1 MEINNRMKHRSDYTE
16 DLRTERQWRQ
26 AGKLV
31 RNGAEGLM
39 LWPNRLHQRA
49 FTYYRPDEVC
59 DATPEELYAAGAPE
73 RDQRKQARIRR
84 EERKKKENE
93 AWEREQQRI
102 ETWRKQKEQ
111 KERKQQEVD
120 ALIQGALEL
129 SASVDNPTRLV
140 CIDVETTGLSEID
153 EIVEISI
160 IDGNGGVLVHSLV
173 HPYWMHSWEDAEA
186 VHGISPEQVK
196 DAPYLHEL
204 IPTIYAALSS
214 ASTCIGYNT
223 RFDLSMLPDSLCDC
237 LSFDVIDV
245 MEMFA
250 PIYGEWSDKH
260 EDYKWQSLS
269 TCAAYYKYTF
279 HAHDSLE
286 DARATLFCFQKM
298 EKDEGSSV

>member
-31 RNGAEGLM
+31 RDGAEGMM
-39 LWPNRLHQRA
+39 LWSNRLHQRA
-49 FTYYRPDEVC
+49 FTYYRPDEVR
-59 DATPEELYAAGAPE
+59 DATPAELYAAGAPE

-84 EERKKKENE
+84 EERQKKESE
-93 AWEREQQRI
+93 AREREQEKI
-102 ETWRKQKEQ
+102 ETRRKQKEE

-129 SASVDNPTRLV
+129 SASIDNPTRLI

-173 HPYWMHSWEDAEA
+173 HPYWMTSWEDAEA
-186 VHGISPEQVK
+186 VHGISPDQVQ

-204 IPTIYAALSS
+204 IPQINAALSS
-214 ASTCIGYNT
+214 ASTCIGYNVY
-223 RFDLSMLPDSLCDC
+223 FVLSMLPDSLREN
-237 LSFDVIDV
+237 LAFDTIDV
-245 MEMFA
+245 MGIFA
-250 PIYGEWSDKH
+250 PIYSEWSDKY
-260 EDYKWQSLS
+260 EDYKWQSLI
-269 TCAAYYKYTF
+269 TCAAYYGYAF
-279 HAHDSLE
+279 RAHDSLE
-286 DARATLFCFQKM
+286 DARATLFCFQKIM
-298 EKDEGSSV
+298 ETEESLV